1 MKVWKVP
8 SEDGMISGMAIN
20 SKRLDR
26 QPFMRYNIQ
35 NRGCINIKFK
45 ERGYRG
51 SI

>member
-1 MKVWKVP
+1 MKVWRVP
-8 SEDGMISGMAIN
+8 LGYGMRNGTAIN
-20 SKRLDR
+20 SKGLDR
-26 QPFMRYNIQ
+26 QSFMSYNIQ